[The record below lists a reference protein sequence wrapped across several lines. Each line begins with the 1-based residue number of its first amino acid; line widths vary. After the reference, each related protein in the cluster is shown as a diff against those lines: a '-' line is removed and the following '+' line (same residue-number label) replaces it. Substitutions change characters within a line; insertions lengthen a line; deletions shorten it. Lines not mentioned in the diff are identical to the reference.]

1 MENMIKNGGLKMK
14 KLIFDTSNITV
25 DKAFIEFQ
33 RFNYSKNLREES
45 INYYDNCFKYF
56 RSIF

>member
-1 MENMIKNGGLKMK
+1 MIKNGGLKMK